1 MDSQRLREFSREV
14 LQRRRLRALGFIKGY
29 ENQLRINWNQLRLE
43 GMLGQLI
50 PVDLQLIFSGTQFGA
65 WSGRQGL
72 ESVVLGG
79 VLICI
84 VDMQLICC

>member
-1 MDSQRLREFSREV
+1 MK
-14 LQRRRLRALGFIKGY
+14 INY
-29 ENQLRINWNQLRLE
+29 ESTGSNCGLE
-43 GMLGQLI
+43 GMFGQLI